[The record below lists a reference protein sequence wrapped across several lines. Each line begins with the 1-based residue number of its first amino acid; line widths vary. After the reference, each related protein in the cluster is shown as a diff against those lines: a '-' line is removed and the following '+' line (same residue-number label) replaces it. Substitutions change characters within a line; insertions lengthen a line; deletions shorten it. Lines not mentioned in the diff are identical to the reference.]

1 MDDLNI
7 FFDSPID
14 LINKALYLFIVE
26 KKEHKNWGGAR
37 KGAGHPA
44 TGINYKCLTL
54 TLSIKQADELRM
66 YAANEGLTVSQFVA
80 EKCGL
85 SPKEQKEPKIVK
97 EKKTQSANEYGM
109 VSSLDNLLMVAEDT
123 SQYNK
128 DK

>member
-1 MDDLNI
+1 M
-7 FFDSPID
+7 
-14 LINKALYLFIVE
+14 E

-85 SPKEQKEPKIVK
+85 SPKEQKMLDRVI
-97 EKKTQSANEYGM
+97 KTW
-109 VSSLDNLLMVAEDT
+109 
-123 SQYNK
+123 YNYLSGK
-128 DK
+128 Q

>member
-1 MDDLNI
+1 M
-7 FFDSPID
+7 
-14 LINKALYLFIVE
+14 E

-66 YAANEGLTVSQFVA
+66 FAANEGLTVSQFVA

-85 SPKEQKEPKIVK
+85 SPKD
-97 EKKTQSANEYGM
+97 EKKEQPSNSYGM
-109 VSSLDNLLMVAEDT
+109 FSSLDNLQMVAEE
-123 SQYNK
+123 SPEYK
-128 DK
+128 KEK

>member
-1 MDDLNI
+1 M
-7 FFDSPID
+7 
-14 LINKALYLFIVE
+14 E

-80 EKCGL
+80 
-85 SPKEQKEPKIVK
+85 
-97 EKKTQSANEYGM
+97 
-109 VSSLDNLLMVAEDT
+109 
-123 SQYNK
+123 
-128 DK
+128 